1 MREEVS
7 LEENGLVM
15 VLVDIHTS
23 EPTRKILRR
32 MAECPHL
39 VWMSAVKDSR
49 QRVVCLFALPQD
61 KVWWAMMLSETPQ
74 VISADSATATV
85 LEHPH
90 PDRVPLNRAK
100 SPDGSVPC
108 GSDCGAC
115 PQYRIRC
122 RGCPASRFHLVD
134 FPLEA

>member
-15 VLVDIHTS
+15 VMVDIDTS
-23 EPTRKILRR
+23 ETARKMLGR

-39 VWMSAVKDSR
+39 VWMSAVKDNC
-49 QRVVCLFALPQD
+49 QRAICLFVLPRD
-61 KVWWAMMLSETPQ
+61 KVWWAMMLSERPQ
-74 VISADSATATV
+74 VISAESAIATV
-85 LEHPH
+85 LEHPQ
-90 PDRVPLNRAK
+90 PDRVTLNRAK

-108 GSDCGAC
+108 GSDCVAC